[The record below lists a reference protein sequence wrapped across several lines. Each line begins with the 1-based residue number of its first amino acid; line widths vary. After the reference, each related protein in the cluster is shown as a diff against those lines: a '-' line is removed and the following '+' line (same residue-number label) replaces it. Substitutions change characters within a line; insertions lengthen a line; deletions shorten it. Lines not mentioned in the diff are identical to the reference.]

1 MTRGESPEPDTE
13 RPPVPL
19 SWGQLYAIVIGA
31 LAVSIALLAW
41 LTERWR

>member
-1 MTRGESPEPDTE
+1 MEPE
-13 RPPVPL
+13 RPPLPL

-31 LAVSIALLAW
+31 LVAVIAALAW